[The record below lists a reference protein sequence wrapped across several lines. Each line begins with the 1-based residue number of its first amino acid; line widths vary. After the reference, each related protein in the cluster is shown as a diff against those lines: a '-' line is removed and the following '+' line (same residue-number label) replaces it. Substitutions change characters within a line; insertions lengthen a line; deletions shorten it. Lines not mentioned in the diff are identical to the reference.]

1 MASRVDSGE
10 HRRPAYLDGSSVELQ
25 VPWRTIVRL
34 LFAAIL
40 VWAFLHLRD
49 LLTVVAVAVI
59 LAVTIRPVIELGE
72 RHGVRRGVGALLMGL
87 VVFAIL
93 AAAAGAAAPMLEEQ
107 THTLGTRLSSTLA
120 AVRAH
125 LPPPFDELLR
135 QGDATPRISDVAS
148 YAVSY
153 GQRLAA
159 ALLLGVFAFV
169 LSLYLVVEG
178 ERTYEWLL
186 AYVPRKDRPR
196 ANLTAR
202 EAQRLIS
209 AYVTGNLI
217 TSGIAA
223 IFAFVVLAALHVPA
237 ALILGVL
244 AGVLDLIPVLGFLV
258 FMATA
263 MVVAASVSMA
273 TALTVLLAYS
283 VYHFFE
289 NYYLVP
295 RVYGEQLRLS
305 NVAVL
310 LAFAVG
316 AELGGVIGALMALPI
331 AAAYPAV
338 ERIWLREYLAPDTVA
353 EHARI
358 EQEDTPG

>member
-1 MASRVDSGE
+1 
-10 HRRPAYLDGSSVELQ
+10 
-25 VPWRTIVRL
+25 
-34 LFAAIL
+34 
-40 VWAFLHLRD
+40 
-49 LLTVVAVAVI
+49 
-59 LAVTIRPVIELGE
+59 
-72 RHGVRRGVGALLMGL
+72 
-87 VVFAIL
+87 
-93 AAAAGAAAPMLEEQ
+93 
-107 THTLGTRLSSTLA
+107 
-120 AVRAH
+120 
-125 LPPPFDELLR
+125 
-135 QGDATPRISDVAS
+135 
-148 YAVSY
+148 
-153 GQRLAA
+153 
-159 ALLLGVFAFV
+159 
-169 LSLYLVVEG
+169 
-178 ERTYEWLL
+178 
-186 AYVPRKDRPR
+186 
-196 ANLTAR
+196 
-202 EAQRLIS
+202 
-209 AYVTGNLI
+209 
-217 TSGIAA
+217 
-223 IFAFVVLAALHVPA
+223 VVLAALHVPA

-358 EQEDTPG
+358 EQEDTQG